1 MNSTTLP
8 DSTPDPTTSASTSSS
23 TSHSHPPALHPV
35 VVIGAGAAGLL
46 AALFAGRGGARVLL
60 CETRPKPGAKI
71 RVSGGGRCNV
81 LPSQSSLDDF
91 HTSGSRNALRNV
103 FASWPLEK
111 VREFFEVELRI
122 PLKVEETGKV
132 FPVSDDPSEILG
144 ALLDACAAAGVELRA
159 GERIHALR
167 RLEGAADGARFELEF
182 EGGSRVRAR
191 CVVLATGGLSL
202 PKTGSDGFGFEVAR
216 SLGLRVHDTYPA
228 LAPLISS
235 DAKWGELAGV
245 SLRVELRALRGD
257 KELDRAAGDFLF
269 THRGFSGPVALDMS
283 RHVTAPGQSD
293 VKLVAAWLG
302 LDSAEW
308 EKRLTI
314 GGVRSVSTAL
324 RELLPRRLVTRLLEL
339 AAAPAERK
347 LAELT
352 REERRRLV
360 RVLGAC
366 PLEVCDNEGYRTA
379 EVTAGGVALDEVST
393 KTLEARNVPGLF
405 FAGEVLDVVGRIG
418 GYNFLWAWVS
428 GRKAG
433 TAAAEAV
440 LDATVPG

>member
-1 MNSTTLP
+1 MNSTTSP
-8 DSTPDPTTSASTSSS
+8 DSTPDSTASASTPSPA
-23 TSHSHPPALHPV
+23 PPALYPV
-35 VVIGAGAAGLL
+35 VVVGAGAAGLL

-81 LPSQSSLDDF
+81 LPSQATLEDF
-91 HTSGSRNALRNV
+91 HTSGSRNVLRNV
-103 FASWPLEK
+103 FASWPLDK

-159 GERIHALR
+159 GERLGALR
-167 RLEGAADGARFELEF
+167 RLEGAEDGARFELEF
-182 EGGSRVRAR
+182 EGGSRLRAR

-216 SLGLRVHDTYPA
+216 ALGLRVHDTYPA
-228 LAPLISS
+228 LAPLISG

-269 THRGFSGPVALDMS
+269 THKGFSGPVALDMS
-283 RHVTAPGQSD
+283 RHVTAPGQHD

-308 EKRLTI
+308 EKRLTA

-366 PLEVCDNEGYRTA
+366 PLEVCDSEGYRTA

-393 KTLEARNVPGLF
+393 KTLEARSVPGLF

-440 LDATVPG
+440 LGATVA